1 RSIATE
7 RYTYMPY
14 GTIAWMHPHNHN
26 VLLKSTSIKTGTQDL
41 RVRKTVPQLLSFR
54 QKLTFRLP
62 L

>member
-1 RSIATE
+1 
-7 RYTYMPY
+7 
-14 GTIAWMHPHNHN
+14 MHPHNHN